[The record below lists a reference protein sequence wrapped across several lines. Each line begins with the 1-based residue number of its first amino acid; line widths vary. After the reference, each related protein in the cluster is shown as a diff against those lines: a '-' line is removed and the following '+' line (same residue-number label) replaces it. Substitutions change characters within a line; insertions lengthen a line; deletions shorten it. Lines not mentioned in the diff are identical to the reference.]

1 MGIIAPQEITKS
13 TKTSQGNSLPT
24 YVMHVFATFATKRQ
38 GTTELQ
44 TSNPLL
50 RMEMSL

>member
-1 MGIIAPQEITKS
+1 MGIIAQQEITES
-13 TKTSQGNSLPT
+13 TKTSQSDSLLT
-24 YVMHVFATFATKRQ
+24 YTMHVFATFTTKRQ

-50 RMEMSL
+50 RTEMSL